1 MATSHE
7 DIERYLLAT
16 HIPSELVGDGL
27 WVLRDPSWGYAQIVV
42 HFSEPLVVFRVKLF
56 DLPVGLADARKA
68 AIFGRLLELN
78 ATEMLQGAYALEGD
92 HVVAVEVMQTQ
103 NLDQNE
109 FLAALDSL
117 TMAIVEHRPSI
128 EALLHA

>member
-16 HIPSELVGDGL
+16 HVPSELAGDGL
-27 WVLRDPSWGYAQIVV
+27 WLLRDPSWGHAQIVV
-42 HFSEPLVVFRVKLF
+42 HHCEPLVVFRVKLF
-56 DLPVGLADARKA
+56 DLPAGLADARKA
-68 AIFGRLLELN
+68 AIFARLLELN

-92 HVVAVEVMQTQ
+92 NVVAVEVMQSQ

-117 TMAIVEHRPSI
+117 TLAIVEHRPSI
-128 EALLHA
+128 EALLKA